1 LSLILVTGGL
11 GFIGSHTCINLINN
25 GHDVLIADS
34 LENSN
39 EKVYEKIIELTLL
52 NKSSCEKIKFFRG
65 DLRHKDFLDSL
76 FNRQILQKRPIESVI
91 HFAGLKSVEESV
103 SNPLEYWETNINSTL
118 NLLSVMD
125 KYKCYKL
132 VFSSSATIYKPKEKE
147 KLFEFSYK
155 QPLNPYGNT
164 KLTIELILKDIYLSD
179 IKKWNII
186 NLRYFN
192 PIGAHT
198 SGSIGENPKGKA
210 TNLFPVI
217 LKVISG
223 ELEKLSIFG
232 NDWPTKDGTCIRDYI
247 HVMDLAEA
255 HNAALKYLDSK
266 NSQILALNI
275 GTGIGHSVLEVIET
289 FSNVNSI
296 NIPFSFVKR
305 RRGDAPFVVADNSLA
320 LKTLKWEPVKSL
332 EDACR
337 DSFKFLKKNNFI

>member
-1 LSLILVTGGL
+1 MKC
-11 GFIGSHTCINLINN
+11 IG
-25 GHDVLIADS
+25 
-34 LENSN
+34 
-39 EKVYEKIIELTLL
+39 
-52 NKSSCEKIKFFRG
+52 
-65 DLRHKDFLDSL
+65 
-76 FNRQILQKRPIESVI
+76 
-91 HFAGLKSVEESV
+91 
-103 SNPLEYWETNINSTL
+103 
-118 NLLSVMD
+118 
-125 KYKCYKL
+125 
-132 VFSSSATIYKPKEKE
+132 
-147 KLFEFSYK
+147 
-155 QPLNPYGNT
+155 
-164 KLTIELILKDIYLSD
+164 
-179 IKKWNII
+179 
-186 NLRYFN
+186 
-192 PIGAHT
+192 
-198 SGSIGENPKGKA
+198 
-210 TNLFPVI
+210 
-217 LKVISG
+217 SG